1 MLNRI
6 KSLSFLTFFNKGHER
21 TINIKKNI
29 ASSFVY
35 RGIAIAI
42 SLVQLPLTLTYLNN
56 TQYGVWI
63 TLGSIIN
70 WFAFFDVGLGHGLRN
85 KFAEA
90 LAKNDKTL
98 ARIYVSTTYAMI
110 IAIVLVWTLLFL
122 IINPFLNWV
131 AILQAPPAFAADVEI
146 LVLYVMASFA
156 LGFILQ
162 LIKPILMADQKPA
175 INDLINLCASIL
187 TIVITII
194 LIQTTESS
202 LLLLGISFSFV
213 PVVITLVATIYL
225 FVKKYPE
232 FIPSIKFIEL
242 KYARDLTSLGVKFF
256 IIQIAGVVIYST
268 DNMIITQTLG
278 PAEVTPYSISYK
290 YFEMLNM
297 VFMIVATPFWSG
309 FTEAYYKGEIDWIK
323 STMKKLM
330 YIMSGFIG
338 ITIIMVAS
346 STFVFDTWLQGKVH
360 VPIMISLF
368 MGLYIIIKIWE
379 TIFCLFING
388 VGKIKLQLYMSVG
401 AALINIPLSIYFAK
415 TLGLGSAGVILATC
429 VCTVYA
435 LVLWPMQYKKIITK
449 TDYGIWGK

>member
-1 MLNRI
+1 M
-6 KSLSFLTFFNKGHER
+6 TFFTQGHVR

-35 RGIAIAI
+35 RVLMILI
-42 SLVQLPLTLTYLNN
+42 SLVQLPLTLQYLDN
-56 TQYGVWI
+56 TQYGIWV

-70 WFAFFDVGLGHGLRN
+70 WFSFFDIGLGHGLRN
-85 KFAEA
+85 RFAEA

-98 ARIYVSTTYAMI
+98 ARIYVSTTYGMI
-110 IAIVLVWTLLFL
+110 TGIVAIWFLLFL
-122 IINPFLNWV
+122 AVNPFLNWV
-131 AILQAPPAFAADVEI
+131 SILNAPAVLASDVET
-146 LVLYVMASFA
+146 LVIYVMTSFA

-162 LIKPILMADQKPA
+162 LIKPIILADQKPA
-175 INDLINLCASIL
+175 INDLINLAASVL
-187 TIVITII
+187 TITVTII
-194 LIQTTESS
+194 LINTTESS

-213 PVVITLVATIYL
+213 PVLISLIAAVYL
-225 FVKKYPE
+225 FMKKYRE
-232 FIPSIKFIEL
+232 YIPSFKFVNL
-242 KYARDLTSLGVKFF
+242 KYARDLTSLGLKFF
-256 IIQIAGVVIYST
+256 VIQIAGVVIYST
-268 DNMIITQTLG
+268 DNMIITQVLN

-309 FTEAYYKGEIDWIK
+309 FTEAYYKGEIDWIRN
-323 STMKKLM
+323 TMKKLM
-330 YIMSGFIG
+330 YIMSGFI
-338 ITIIMVAS
+338 IVTIIMVVAS
-346 STFVFDTWLQGKVH
+346 PFVFEIWLRGRVQ
-360 VPIMISLF
+360 VPVLVSIF

-388 VGKIKLQLYMSVG
+388 VGKIKLQLYVSIG
-401 AALINIPLSIYFAK
+401 AALLNIPLSIYFAK
-415 TLGLGSAGVILATC
+415 TLELGSAGVILATC

>member
-1 MLNRI
+1 MLEKI
-6 KSLSFLTFFNKGHER
+6 KSLPFITFFTQGHSR

-29 ASSFVY
+29 AASFVY
-35 RGIAIAI
+35 KAIAILI
-42 SLVQLPLTLTYLNN
+42 SLVQLPLTLSYLDN
-56 TQYGVWI
+56 TQYGIWI

-70 WFAFFDVGLGHGLRN
+70 WFSFFDIGLGHGLRN
-85 KFAEA
+85 RFAEA
-90 LAKNDKTL
+90 LAKNDKLL
-98 ARIYVSTTYAMI
+98 AKVYVSTTYGMI
-110 IAIVLVWTLLFL
+110 TGIVLIWLLLFF
-122 IINPFLNWV
+122 IVNPFLNWIS
-131 AILQAPPAFAADVEI
+131 ILQAPVKLSSDINI
-146 LVLYVMASFA
+146 LVIYAMTSFA
-156 LGFILQ
+156 LSFILQ
-162 LIKPILMADQKPA
+162 LIKPIILADQKPA
-175 INDLINLCASIL
+175 INDLINLAGSVL
-187 TIVITII
+187 TLIITII
-194 LIQTTESS
+194 LINTTESS

-213 PVVITLVATIYL
+213 PVFISLIAGVYL
-225 FVKKYPE
+225 FLKKYRDY
-232 FIPSIKFIEL
+232 IPSFKFVNL

-256 IIQIAGVVIYST
+256 VIQIAGVVIYST
-268 DNMIITQTLG
+268 DNMIITQVLG

-309 FTEAYYKGEIDWIK
+309 FTEAYFKGEIDWIK

-330 YIMSGFIG
+330 YIMGGFIG
-338 ITIIMVAS
+338 VTIVMIVS
-346 STFVFDTWLQGKVH
+346 SPFVFKLWLGDLVH
-360 VPIMISLF
+360 IPILISVF

-401 AALINIPLSIYFAK
+401 AALLNIPLSIYFAK
-415 TLGLGSAGVILATC
+415 NLELGSAGVILATC